1 MKTRR
6 HRAGLLDLYDPRTSL
21 PVIPCGAGI
30 PLGVLSFAIY
40 AMQSPTYE
48 LAEPLIAKWTAAMN
62 NAPATAPTRAPE
74 KPLSSNKLLEQ

>member
-1 MKTRR
+1 M
-6 HRAGLLDLYDPRTSL
+6 
-21 PVIPCGAGI
+21 
-30 PLGVLSFAIY
+30 GVLSFAIY